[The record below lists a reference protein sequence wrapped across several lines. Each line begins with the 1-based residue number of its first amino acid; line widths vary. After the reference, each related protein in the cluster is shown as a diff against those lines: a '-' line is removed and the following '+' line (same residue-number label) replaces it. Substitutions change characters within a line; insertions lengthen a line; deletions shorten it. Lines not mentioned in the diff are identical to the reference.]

1 MPSKPQALLILWI
14 VSQVPV
20 IISQI
25 LPNDGSISKDLLVI
39 RKINFCGCK
48 WSCHVIGLP
57 EKRWVERYKLYK
69 NYFFLFKFIVATF
82 DSICNP
88 HLYKD
93 FYKYLKNETIKN
105 WYWGSESIN
114 KVQSLFA
121 ICRKFYHILAYA
133 VLFHDLEPIK
143 PLVTKLSE

>member
-1 MPSKPQALLILWI
+1 M
-14 VSQVPV
+14 
-20 IISQI
+20 
-25 LPNDGSISKDLLVI
+25 
-39 RKINFCGCK
+39 NFRGCK
-48 WSCHVIGLP
+48 WSGHVIGLP

-105 WYWGSESIN
+105 WCWDSESIN
-114 KVQSLFA
+114 KVQILFA
-121 ICRKFYHILAYA
+121 VCCKLYHILAYA
-133 VLFHDLEPIK
+133 VLFHDLEPTK
-143 PLVTKLSE
+143 PLVTKLSKC